1 MPLFRQLAGRA
12 ETSGGLHAGVEAFAH
27 WGAGRLGCRHRPSG
41 LSANGG
47 ASAVSLHRI
56 EYGRMKGL

>member
-1 MPLFRQLAGRA
+1 MPFFRQFAGRA
-12 ETSGGLHAGVEAFAH
+12 ETSGSLDARVKSFAL
-27 WGAGRLGCRHRPSG
+27 WGAGRLGCRHRPSS